1 MKTLEIMTKD
11 VVTVAPDTPVQDIA
25 RLMAERHISGLPVVQ
40 ADGTIAGIVSH
51 SDLLHRPETGTE
63 PRRRRWVDLFADP
76 DRLARAY
83 TKTHGMKASD
93 IMSRNVIS
101 VDAHSE
107 LREAADILDKRDVKR
122 VPVLENG
129 RLVGILSRGDVV
141 RAFAELPRPAAVPAD
156 DVAVQ
161 KAIEKRFAEQNW
173 LDATFVSVLVRD
185 GVAELSGIIRS
196 EAQRAAVETMVE
208 ETAGVAKVRNALK
221 VHTQIGMGI

>member
-1 MKTLEIMTKD
+1 MT
-11 VVTVAPDTPVQDIA
+11 
-25 RLMAERHISGLPVVQ
+25 
-40 ADGTIAGIVSH
+40 
-51 SDLLHRPETGTE
+51 
-63 PRRRRWVDLFADP
+63 
-76 DRLARAY
+76 
-83 TKTHGMKASD
+83 
-93 IMSRNVIS
+93 
-101 VDAHSE
+101 
-107 LREAADILDKRDVKR
+107 
-122 VPVLENG
+122 VLENG